1 MFRFAQPEY
10 FYLLLVVPLLVGVYW
25 LTNRR
30 SHQRLRRFGNPALL
44 LSLVPNRSAHRR
56 WIKFSLLLA
65 CVMALV
71 AMIARPQTGL
81 KEVEETKK
89 GIEIAFLIDV
99 SNSMLATDAN
109 PNRLERA
116 KLLVNTLIDRL
127 PNDKIALGVFAG
139 EAYPQLPMTTDHAAA
154 KLFLDAL
161 STDMVTLQGTNIA
174 AAIEVGMSSFSEQNK
189 GGKALVIIT
198 DGENHEAGAQEAAE
212 QAAKSGVNV
221 YVLGI
226 GTEKGGVIP
235 TEQGPLKD
243 ENGQVVTTSLN
254 IKAAQD
260 LAKAGKGLYISVDNS
275 MTAGEQLETAFR
287 SLKQS
292 ASSTLYAEYAEQ
304 FTAFGCLALLLLI
317 VEFALSETQ
326 STWLNKFNLFER
338 RPLTSKGKQL

>member
-10 FYLLLVVPLLVGVYW
+10 FYLLLVVPLLVGVFW

-30 SHQRLRRFGNPALL
+30 SRKRLQRFGNPALL

-56 WIKFSLLLA
+56 WIKFSLLLTA
-65 CVMALV
+65 IVALV

-81 KEVEETKK
+81 KEAEETKQ

-116 KLLVNTLIDRL
+116 KLLVSTLIDRL
-127 PNDKIALGVFAG
+127 PNDRIALGVFAG
-139 EAYPQLPMTTDHAAA
+139 EAYPQLPMTNDHTAA
-154 KLFLDAL
+154 KMFLDAL
-161 STDMVTLQGTNIA
+161 STNMVTLQGTNIPA
-174 AAIEVGMSSFSEQNK
+174 ALEVGQSFFTEKND

-198 DGENHEAGAQEAAE
+198 DGENHQEGANEMAEAV
-212 QAAKSGVNV
+212 AKAGINL

-226 GTEKGGVIP
+226 GTEQGSVIP
-235 TEQGPLKD
+235 TKDGLLTD
-243 ENGQVVTTSLN
+243 ENGEVVRTSLN
-254 IKAAQD
+254 IKAAQE
-260 LAKAGKGLYISVDNS
+260 LAKAGKGLYLSVDNS
-275 MTAGEQLETAFR
+275 TSAGEQLETAFR

-292 ASSTLYAEYAEQ
+292 TTSMLYAEYAEQ
-304 FTAFGCLALLLLI
+304 FTAFGLVVLLLLLL
-317 VEFALSETQ
+317 EFGLSETQ

-338 RPLTSKGKQL
+338 RPITPKDKQS